1 MKFEVL
7 ATDGRAV
14 HVDAV
19 DWMMAMAGAMPLL
32 GIEVSGWMCVT
43 QPDGKVQVIDPMSGD
58 SWLVYRVSTDAPAPP
73 RVSGPQGAGVP
84 TWSAPAPLEEPVLAD
99 TAPPPL
105 RPRRSEASLDGAPPV
120 PPSTTPSA
128 PPAAEPE
135 PPKKMPRPAPRPET
149 PSKNRPSIGAVT
161 AMWSKPM
168 ATNLAPKEKAEPP
181 PEDLAETL
189 FDLSTDI
196 YDAPN
201 GNAACRTALDLV
213 MKLIPCEAGSILRG
227 KREDGYLSFVACT
240 GPAANK
246 LVGKKMY
253 FGQGV
258 VGACF
263 DLAITIQVAD
273 VASDQRH
280 NAKFDQETGFKT
292 KAIICAP
299 IRQGGAVYG
308 AIELI
313 NPEKRFQ
320 PWHVEVIE
328 TVSRQLAGLLAVSR

>member
-32 GIEVSGWMCVT
+32 GIEVSGWLCVT
-43 QPDGKVQVIDPMSGD
+43 QPDGKVQVIDPMTGD

-73 RVSGPQGAGVP
+73 RVAGPQGRGVP
-84 TWSAPAPLEEPVLAD
+84 TWQAPAPTEEPVLAD
-99 TAPPPL
+99 TAPPPT
-105 RPRRSEASLDGAPPV
+105 RAPSLPPKAPP
-120 PPSTTPSA
+120 PPGPTASA
-128 PPAAEPE
+128 PPTAETE
-135 PPKKMPRPAPRPET
+135 PPKRVPRPAPRAEPPT
-149 PSKNRPSIGAVT
+149 HKNRPSVGAVT

-168 ATNLAPKEKAEPP
+168 ASSLAPQEKAEPP

-189 FDLSTDI
+189 FDLSTDL
-196 YDAPN
+196 YAAPN

-227 KREDGYLSFVACT
+227 TREDGYLSFVACT

-273 VASDQRH
+273 VAADQRH

-308 AIELI
+308 AVELI

-320 PWHVEVIE
+320 PWHVEVME

>member
-19 DWMMAMAGAMPLL
+19 DWMMAMASAMPLL
-32 GIEVSGWMCVT
+32 GIEVSGWMCMN
-43 QPDGKVQVIDPMSGD
+43 QPDGKVQVMDPMTAET
-58 SWLVYRVSTDAPAPP
+58 WLVYRVSTDAPAPP
-73 RVSGPQGAGVP
+73 RVAAPNKNAP
-84 TWSAPAPLEEPVLAD
+84 PPAWEAPAPEGEAVLA
-99 TAPPPL
+99 
-105 RPRRSEASLDGAPPV
+105 EAGAPPSRQ
-120 PPSTTPSA
+120 PTPITDSA
-128 PPAAEPE
+128 PPKRLPRVAPKSEPSL
-135 PPKKMPRPAPRPET
+135 PPGPPRPPPVG
-149 PSKNRPSIGAVT
+149 NVT
-161 AMWSKPM
+161 AMWSRPM
-168 ATNLAPKEKAEPP
+168 ASNRPPEEKPEPP

-196 YDAPN
+196 YSAPN

-213 MKLIPCEAGSILRG
+213 MKLIPCEAGSVLRG
-227 KREDGYLSFVACT
+227 TRDDGYLSFVACN

-263 DLAITIQVAD
+263 DLGITIQVAD
-273 VASDQRH
+273 VSQDQRH
-280 NAKFDQETGFKT
+280 NAKFDQDTGFKT
-292 KAIICAP
+292 KALICAP
-299 IRQGGAVYG
+299 VRQGGAVFG
-308 AIELI
+308 AMELI

-320 PWHVEVIE
+320 PWHVEVME